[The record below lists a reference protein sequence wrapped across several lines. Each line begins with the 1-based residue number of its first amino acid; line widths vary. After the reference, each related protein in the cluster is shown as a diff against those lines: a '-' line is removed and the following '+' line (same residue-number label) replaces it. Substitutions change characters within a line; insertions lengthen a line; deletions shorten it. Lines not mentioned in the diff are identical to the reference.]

1 MTSLALKFGIKL
13 PILKIRKIWSNFE
26 RLYLET
32 EDEIEKFEIGFWTR
46 GCQLSNAGFRI
57 KIG

>member
-13 PILKIRKIWSNFE
+13 PILEIRKIWSNFE
-26 RLYLET
+26 RLYLEN
-32 EDEIEKFEIGFWTR
+32 EDEIEKFVIPFFIKR
-46 GCQLSNAGFRI
+46 CQLSNGGFRI